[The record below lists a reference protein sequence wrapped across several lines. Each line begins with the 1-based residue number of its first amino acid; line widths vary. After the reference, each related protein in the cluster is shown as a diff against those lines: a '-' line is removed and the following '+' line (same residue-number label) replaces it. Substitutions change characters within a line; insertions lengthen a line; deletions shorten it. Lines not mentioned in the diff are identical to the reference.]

1 MKCVKTLVAMVI
13 VLAMTLAMST
23 VAMAEG
29 AIKVGL
35 IGPITGPAANYGL
48 SVEYGAELA
57 AKEIN

>member
-35 IGPITGPAANYGL
+35 IG
-48 SVEYGAELA
+48 
-57 AKEIN
+57 